1 MSFRTLKRY
10 RVARRPFVAGFALEQ
25 LESRRC
31 LAGLFSLEAVA
42 SGQQEVVHDPKMPS
56 VLRWVNVQEGST
68 AVFQLRLSAASRLPE
83 SVLVSTVAETAT
95 LGLDYMAR
103 PVLIQF
109 APGETLKEFR
119 LQTLADA
126 RPVIEGV
133 ETFRIYA
140 TPAGRPTTQQMSA
153 QVRIRDFI
161 PQAIST
167 QNISLLEGNAGTSL
181 ATFTVRLSASAALPV
196 TVAYATRDGSAT
208 VANSDYVA
216 TSGTLTF
223 RPGETT
229 KTVSVTVNGDTTLE
243 SDEVFSLDLTNPS
256 RGATILTPTATCTIL
271 KDEMDVPGFQIDL
284 TFGAGVTPAVMT
296 AARAAAT
303 RWQQII
309 SSDVPGKTTAGV
321 FVDDI
326 TINVQMG
333 LLANPAGTDGVGGTL
348 ANAGPTAS
356 RTNANGLPYQAEAGI
371 DPADANNARLKDI
384 LTHEFAHA
392 LGFTSAN
399 GFQRYVS
406 GAFFTGSNALRE
418 FKIFAPTATGVP
430 LETTGGAGTAGGHW
444 LETVFGNELM
454 TGFIDRGVNPISRI
468 TVGAFQDM
476 GYTVNYNSAD
486 SYRMPGAAVAGRST
500 AGVVGAWIGL
510 QSKYLALQAP
520 ANRSLAAI
528 STTTQAKI
536 LPMQFAMIATAERT
550 GPVAVRN
557 PAPVRETS
565 GRTDITPISTGVA
578 GRTQSIALLSDYGP
592 TAPRGY

>member
-1 MSFRTLKRY
+1 MLTSLFQKTGSGADSKPQKT
-10 RVARRPFVAGFALEQ
+10 AAHWRRRAFVTGLALEQ

-42 SGQQEVVHDPKMPS
+42 ST
-56 VLRWVNVQEGST
+56 VQEGDA
-68 AVFQLRLSAASRLPE
+68 AVFKLRLSAASRLPE

-167 QNISLLEGNAGTSL
+167 QNISLFEGNAGTSL

-216 TSGTLTF
+216 TNGTLTF

-229 KTVSVTVNGDTTLE
+229 KTVAVTVNGDTTLE
-243 SDEVFSLDLTNPS
+243 SDEVFSLDLTSPS

-271 KDEMDVPGFQIDL
+271 KDETDVPGFQIDL

-333 LLANPAGTDGVGGTL
+333 LLGNPAGTDGPGGAL
-348 ANAGPTAS
+348 ANAGPTAW

-371 DPADANNARLKDI
+371 DPADANSPGLTDTV
-384 LTHEFAHA
+384 THEFGHA
-392 LGFTSAN
+392 LGFPDAK
-399 GFQRYVS
+399 GFKLYVS

-430 LETTGGAGTAGGHW
+430 LETTGTAGTVGGHW

-454 TGFIDRGVNPISRI
+454 TGFSDRGVNPISRI

-500 AGVVGAWIGL
+500 AAVVGTWIGL

-550 GPVAVRN
+550 GPVAGRN

-565 GRTDITPISTGVA
+565 YRTDITPISTGVA